1 MFLSVEPGNL
11 FVHKYY
17 IIFTNSKVTIICN
30 KQTTNNFHRKKA
42 KQWKSPDHT
51 TESTFEPQKKLINEK
66 DNGRLSDNK
75 ILNMM

>member
-1 MFLSVEPGNL
+1 M
-11 FVHKYY
+11 
-17 IIFTNSKVTIICN
+17 TIICN

-66 DNGRLSDNK
+66 DNGRPSDNK